1 MRALSKKRSK
11 RDLLCTI
18 LFQDCESA
26 PGGDTATAATNQ
38 STKVLIKGRLR
49 KLERRLFAKNK
60 AMVCSLH

>member
-1 MRALSKKRSK
+1 MALSKKRSK

-18 LFQDCESA
+18 LFQDYESA
-26 PGGDTATAATNQ
+26 PDVDMAAAATNQ

-49 KLERRLFAKNK
+49 KLERRLFTKNK

>member
-1 MRALSKKRSK
+1 MALSKKRSK

-26 PGGDTATAATNQ
+26 PAVETETVAANQ
-38 STKVLIKGRLR
+38 STKVLIKDQL
-49 KLERRLFAKNK
+49 RRLESRLFVKNK